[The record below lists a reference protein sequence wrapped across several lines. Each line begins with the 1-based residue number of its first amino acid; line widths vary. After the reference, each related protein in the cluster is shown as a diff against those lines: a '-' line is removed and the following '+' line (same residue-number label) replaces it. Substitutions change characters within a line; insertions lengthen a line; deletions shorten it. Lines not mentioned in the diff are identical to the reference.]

1 MTMKHGIVME
11 GWPLP
16 ELTSPSNIKTAAE
29 LNEVLTAVMNKQCYL
44 RKLTQ
49 DEMSARTKKRQMNAP
64 LCYMDRKVL

>member
-49 DEMSARTKKRQMNAP
+49 DEMSA
-64 LCYMDRKVL
+64 